1 MTPLH
6 NEYILLHIV
15 DMKIF
20 INFQLMCIY
29 DNHNSDTYVI
39 DLLSQLVIMLIK
51 RAPLTAISL
60 HADIEI
66 PVPSICFKA

>member
-1 MTPLH
+1 MS
-6 NEYILLHIV
+6 
-15 DMKIF
+15 
-20 INFQLMCIY
+20 IY
-29 DNHNSDTYVI
+29 DNHNSDTYII
-39 DLLSQLVIMLIK
+39 DLLSQLVIMLVK